1 MATPVWPFTN
11 SVAQRFQR
19 DGYSRG
25 AGDGRQFSPMGQGPA
40 KVRRRYSAVIR
51 PVSGVFMLTTD
62 QVARFERFWDEDTD
76 GGSLPFLIIDAVN
89 HDQPLLT
96 DEGDVLT
103 TEAGDPLLISAWWI
117 VMFGEDAPSI
127 VPVSHSHY
135 RLSLE
140 LSVMP

>member
-1 MATPVWPFTN
+1 MAIPVWPFTN

-40 KVRRRYSAVIR
+40 KARRRYSAVVR
-51 PVSGVFMLTTD
+51 PISGSFIFSTNEL
-62 QVARFERFWDEDTD
+62 ARFERFWDEDTD
-76 GGSLPFLIIDAVN
+76 GGVLPFLIIDAVN

-103 TEAGDPLLISAWWI
+103 TEAGIPLLISAWWI
-117 VMFGEDAPSI
+117 VMFGQDAWSADAI
-127 VPVSHSHY
+127 GGDTYRVSMQ
-135 RLSLE
+135 